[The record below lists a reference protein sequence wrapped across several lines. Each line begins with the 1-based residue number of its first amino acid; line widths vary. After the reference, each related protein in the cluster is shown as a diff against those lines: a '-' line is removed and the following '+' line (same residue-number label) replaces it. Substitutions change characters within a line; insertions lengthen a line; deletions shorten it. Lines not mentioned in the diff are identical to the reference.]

1 MKLIMAIISKEDTSA
16 VASALSKAKFYMTR
30 LSTTGGFLR
39 AGNTTILIG
48 TDDDKVDECIE
59 IIGAN
64 AKQRAEKVNPDASYM
79 GSESDNG
86 VPLKINAGGA
96 TVFVM
101 NIRQFEKL

>member
-39 AGNTTILIG
+39 AGNTTMLIG
-48 TDDDKVDECIE
+48 TDDEKVDECIE
-59 IIGAN
+59 IIAAN

-79 GSESDNG
+79 GSQNDNG

-96 TVFVM
+96 
-101 NIRQFEKL
+101 RGFEINVRKLEK